1 MPADDTPPAIKEER
15 RLVQQVVGSIIY
27 YAKGVDLTALTGLST
42 LASEQAKATGQT
54 VMNMGQMLNYLATNP
69 NATLRYYA
77 SDMILNIHSDAS
89 YLSERNGRS
98 RASGHYFMEWMPVA
112 NEPIKLNSAVHT
124 LCTILKFVAASAAE
138 AELGALFLNIKQG
151 RIMRLTLEEMGH
163 PQPPTPINVDN
174 STAVGIVNGTV
185 KRQRL
190 RSMEMKYFYSC
201 DQVKRNQFDLQYHPG
216 QENLGYN
223 TSKHHGSKHHRDV
236 RPIYLHM
243 QNSPR
248 TLARAMTPSSLR
260 RCVGNLPKGS
270 TRPAPLTQLP
280 GVQRTRR

>member
-1 MPADDTPPAIKEER
+1 
-15 RLVQQVVGSIIY
+15 
-27 YAKGVDLTALTGLST
+27 
-42 LASEQAKATGQT
+42 
-54 VMNMGQMLNYLATNP
+54 
-69 NATLRYYA
+69 
-77 SDMILNIHSDAS
+77 MILNIHSDAL
-89 YLSERNGRS
+89 YLSEQNGRS
-98 RASGHYFMEWMPVA
+98 RASGHYFMGWMPVA
-112 NEPIKLNSAVHT
+112 NEPIKLNGAVHT

-185 KRQRL
+185 KRQRS
-190 RSMEMKYFYSC
+190 RSMEMQYFYSC
-201 DQVKRNQFDLQYHPG
+201 DQVKRKQFDVQYHPG
-216 QENLGYN
+216 QENLADYN
-223 TSKHHGSKHHRDV
+223 SKHHEAKHHRDV

-243 QNSPR
+243 ENSPH